1 MKNLYDYLFG
11 SDRLKLAGY
20 GDLLEEY
27 CDANN
32 IDIDNIDDLQLG
44 LYYDCKVQDHHVA
57 NAREKFLANIDE
69 SLTSHSGQWLAQRL
83 QKIIGSHG
91 DVNFNETDIPHTIFI
106 TLNDNYLLQKHS
118 YVDFILS
125 DMPESDKI
133 YYMLRMFNY
142 HITEISKS
150 NNSDFIVIEP
160 MYSENVTDKIRSKT
174 DLFYHITSKSNIN
187 KILKRGLTPQVG
199 KTRIQ
204 GGYRYFPDKVFLVAD
219 YQDDNTIDNI
229 RQIVKNKGL
238 NDKQCAI
245 IKIDLSGHN
254 VGLYKDDYYNSENIV
269 YTYEAIPP
277 QLLTVIENIDDL

>member
-32 IDIDNIDDLQLG
+32 IDIDNIDDLQLD
-44 LYYDCKVQDHHVA
+44 LYYYRKAQDSHVA
-57 NAREKFLANIDE
+57 NAKENFLANIDE
-69 SLTSHSGQWLAQRL
+69 SLTSHSGQLLAQKL
-83 QKIIGSHG
+83 EKIIGSHG
-91 DVNFNETDIPHTIFI
+91 YVRFNKTDIPHTIFI
-106 TLNDNYLLQKHS
+106 KLNDDYLLQKHS

-125 DMPESDKI
+125 DTPESDKI

-142 HITEISKS
+142 HITEISKDP
-150 NNSDFIVIEP
+150 NNGSFIIVEP
-160 MYSENVTDKIRSKT
+160 MYSKNVTNKLRSKT
-174 DLFYHITSKSNIN
+174 DIFYHVTSKSNIN
-187 KILKRGLTPQVG
+187 KILKRGLTPKVG

-204 GGYRYFPDKVFLVAD
+204 GGYRYFPDKVFLIASSKNII
-219 YQDDNTIDNI
+219 DDIK
-229 RQIVKNKGL
+229 QIIKNKGL
-238 NDKQCAI
+238 NDKQYAI

-254 VGLYKDDYYNSENIV
+254 VGLYKDDYYGSDNII
-269 YTYEAIPP
+269 YTYEAIPT